1 MNSLLTVNRNLI
13 YTTCRTNENGYNPIP
28 FVFGGSAMTT
38 LNQRMNIRTIVW
50 PIFIEHLIRM
60 SLMTVDVF
68 MLARY
73 SDDAVAAVG
82 LTGHFIFFL
91 VLAYMIVSSGSAI
104 LIGQHLGADNNKQAL
119 DYAHSGLFLS
129 LVAGIAVGA
138 LFFFGARHFI
148 ALYDLAPQVE
158 IFANQYA
165 LIVGTLSIGM
175 SISVVLST
183 TLRAYGFSRSPMLIQ
198 MAAGGVNVLG
208 NYFALYPPFGLPQAG
223 VPGVAVATVCSQ
235 LFSASLCFWII
246 KRHRIGLS
254 FRRSLRSD
262 KSKLKDIL
270 KLGLPN
276 AGEGLSY
283 NMAQMAIMFFV
294 AQLGTAALAAV
305 AIAQTLSR
313 FMFVFAM
320 SIGNGTQILSSYLV
334 GQGRIQELKSKVN
347 RYWMVGTTVSFAMAA
362 LIALFREP
370 VAAFFSTDPD
380 TQLLIGTLVLVS
392 MLLEPGRAVNLI
404 VIQGLKGSG
413 DVVFPVKMGIACMW
427 GVGVLFAYLL
437 GIHWSFGVA
446 GVWIGVAMDEWIRGL
461 VMIVRWQRE
470 KWTRM
475 KRIEKIP
482 PAAVLAETLD

>member
-1 MNSLLTVNRNLI
+1 
-13 YTTCRTNENGYNPIP
+13 
-28 FVFGGSAMTT
+28 MTT

-91 VLAYMIVSSGSAI
+91 VLAYMIVASGSAI
-104 LIGQHLGADNNKQAL
+104 LIGQHLGADNRREAL
-119 DYAHSGLFLS
+119 DYAHSGLFMS
-129 LVAGIAVGA
+129 LVAGFLVGA
-138 LFFFGARHFI
+138 LFFFGGRHFI
-148 ALYDLAPQVE
+148 ALYDLAPAVE
-158 IFANQYA
+158 TFANQYA

-175 SISVVLST
+175 SISIVLST
-183 TLRAYGFSRSPMLIQ
+183 ILRAYGFSRSPMMIQ
-198 MAAGGVNVLG
+198 LAAGAVNVVG
-208 NYFALYPPFGLPQAG
+208 NYVALYPPFGLPQTG
-223 VPGVAVATVCSQ
+223 VIGVAVATVFSQ
-235 LFSASLCFWII
+235 LFAASLCFWII

-254 FRRSLRSD
+254 FRRSFRIHKTQLT
-262 KSKLKDIL
+262 DIL

-334 GQGRIQELKSKVN
+334 GQNRIPELKRKVHS
-347 RYWMVGTTVSFAMAA
+347 YWMIGVSVSFSIAA

-370 VAAFFSTDPD
+370 IAGLFTTDPD
-380 TQLLIGTLVLVS
+380 TQLLIGALLLVS
-392 MLLEPGRAVNLI
+392 MLVEPGRAVNLI
-404 VIQGLKGSG
+404 VIQGLKGAG
-413 DVVFPVKMGIACMW
+413 DVVFPVKMGIASMW
-427 GVGVLFAYLL
+427 GIGVLFAYLL
-437 GIHWSFGVA
+437 GIHWAFGVA

-482 PAAVLAETLD
+482 ETILAESHD